1 MVVRPILAEEIS
13 ENPCRSGNREGLGE
27 FAPIRMTAGIREK
40 QRYPQEQPKDQEH
53 HRQQASREKCQ
64 SIRKKSQSRKC
75 EQKQWSLP
83 PKTSDWEESTSEQ
96 DWRSAKMKRLF
107 EGKGNS
113 TDAQQNAG
121 DPIKV
126 FVCPCR

>member
-1 MVVRPILAEEIS
+1 MVVKPKRAEKIS

-40 QRYPQEQPKDQEH
+40 QRYPHEQPKDQEH
-53 HRQQASREKCQ
+53 HRQQASCEKCQ
-64 SIRKKSQSRKC
+64 SIRKKSHSRKC
-75 EQKQWSLP
+75 EQNSGRYR
-83 PKTSDWEESTSEQ
+83 PKHLTG
-96 DWRSAKMKRLF
+96 RNPLRNKIGGSAKIKRLF

-126 FVCPCR
+126 FV